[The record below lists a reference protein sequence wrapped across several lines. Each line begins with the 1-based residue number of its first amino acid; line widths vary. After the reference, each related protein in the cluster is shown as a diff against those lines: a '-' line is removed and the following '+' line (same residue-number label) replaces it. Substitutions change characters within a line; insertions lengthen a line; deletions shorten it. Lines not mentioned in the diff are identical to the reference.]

1 METRRNPRLVTAPE
15 ASLQNPRSGAPGGP
29 NSRTDGAIT
38 RGPEVEII
46 VDGHRLQAF
55 QGESVAA
62 ALLAAGERALRTT
75 SRRGESRGVYCGIG
89 ICFDCVMTIDGQP
102 NVRTCRTQV
111 RSGMR
116 IETQSGEG
124 AWTVES

>member
-1 METRRNPRLVTAPE
+1 MARVAALKLDWRMTDRE
-15 ASLQNPRSGAPGGP
+15 ATTND
-29 NSRTDGAIT
+29 SRIGGAIT
-38 RGPEVEII
+38 RGPEVEIT
-46 VDGHRLQAF
+46 VDGHRFRAF

-62 ALLAAGERALRTT
+62 ALLAAGKRTLRTT
-75 SRRGESRGVYCGIG
+75 PRRGEPRGAYCGIG

-102 NVRTCRTQV
+102 NVRACRTEV

-124 AWTVES
+124 TWSLEQ